1 MEVAQV
7 QVFLQDQAGRL
18 AEVASALA
26 AHRIDIR
33 ALSLADMTDFGI
45 LRLIVSD
52 PERALAVLREAG
64 FTAGR
69 TPVVAVEVDDAP
81 GGLATVLR
89 ALQDR
94 GISLRYMYGSAA
106 GRGGKAVVIF
116 RFDAPEAA
124 VAALREAGVRV
135 LDLEATTAP
144 QPPAGRGG

>member
-18 AEVASALA
+18 AEVAGALA
-26 AHRIDIR
+26 ANRIDIR
-33 ALSLADMTDFGI
+33 ALSLADHTDFGI

-52 PERALAVLREAG
+52 PARAEAVLRQAG
-64 FTAGR
+64 FTVGQ

-81 GGLATVLR
+81 GGLATVLQ
-89 ALQDR
+89 ALQAR

-116 RFDAPEAA
+116 RFDVPEAA
-124 VAALREAGVRV
+124 VAALREGGVRV
-135 LDLEATTAP
+135 LDLETATAP
-144 QPPAGRGG
+144 QGS